1 MQRIRS
7 YLEQIAPLSQD
18 DWKVFSSKLKR
29 TVHPK
34 RTTLLPI
41 GKVENYL
48 SFIEKGSVRYFI
60 PKEEDDLTFGFCF
73 EGDFTS
79 AYESFVSRCPST
91 YQIET
96 LTPCVIWRLTYADL
110 QDIYAGTEIGQEM
123 GRLICER
130 LFVMKAQREQ
140 SLLIEN
146 AEQRYVKLFTERPNL
161 IKKIPLKYIASYI
174 GITPQSLSRIRKS
187 IS

>member
-1 MQRIRS
+1 MQRIRT
-7 YLEQIAPLSQD
+7 YFEQIAPLSEE

-29 TVHPK
+29 IIYPK
-34 RTTLLPI
+34 RTTLLPV
-41 GKVENYL
+41 GEVENYL
-48 SFIEKGSVRYFI
+48 SFIENGSVRYFI
-60 PKEEDDLTFGFCF
+60 PKAEEDLTFGFCF
-73 EGDFTS
+73 AGDFTS
-79 AYESFVSRCPST
+79 AYESFVTRYAST

-96 LTPCVIWRLTYADL
+96 LTPCAIWRLTYADL
-110 QDIYAGTEIGQEM
+110 QDIYAETEIGQEM
-123 GRLICER
+123 GRLISER

-146 AEQRYVKLFTERPNL
+146 AEQRYVNLFKERSNL
-161 IKKIPLKYIASYI
+161 IKEIPLKYIASYI